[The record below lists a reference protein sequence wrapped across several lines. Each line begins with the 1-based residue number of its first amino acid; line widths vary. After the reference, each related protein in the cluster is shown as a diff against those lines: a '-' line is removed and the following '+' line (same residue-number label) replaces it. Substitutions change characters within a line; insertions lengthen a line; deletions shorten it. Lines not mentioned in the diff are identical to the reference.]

1 MIGETILHYKIIEKL
16 GEGGMGVV
24 YKAEDTKLKREVAI
38 KFLPHHIAANEEE
51 RERFKIEAQS
61 AAALNHPNIATI
73 YAIEESNE
81 EMFIVMEY
89 IEGKELREIIKSEI
103 PDLKTSL
110 SYATQIAEGL
120 NAAHRKGIVHR
131 DIKSANIMV
140 TEQGQIKIMDFG
152 LAKLSGGAQLTKIG
166 TTIGTAAY
174 MSPEQ
179 AKGEEV
185 DQRTDIWSFGVVLY
199 EMLTKKLPFP
209 GDYEQAVIYSII
221 NEESKVV
228 PTMDPRIRFII
239 QKALTKDPNKR
250 YQSADEIVKELKNI
264 SDDPS
269 GRIKII
275 PRQIKIRWV
284 IAALILIVA
293 VISVYLFTLLKPFS
307 ETIKTIA
314 VLPFTDMSPMKDQ
327 QYFSDGLTEELMNV
341 LAQNP
346 KLRVTART
354 SAFSFR
360 GTNTPIRTIAEK
372 LNVNC
377 ILEGSVRKFG
387 NQIRVSAELVDVATD
402 AYQWSNTYDEKL
414 KDIFALQDTISHSV
428 ARALNVTLLGST
440 SVSQP
445 QTETNPDAYNAYL
458 QGRYFSRQLT
468 KNSLETA
475 LGFYKQA
482 LAIDSLYARA
492 WAGLSVTHSNM
503 AGFGYIPM
511 ETGYNKA
518 LLEAKKALNLDPN
531 LASGYSAIGWIK
543 QYYDWDWN
551 GADSAYQHAIS
562 LEPENSGIIG
572 NAAQLS
578 ATLGRF
584 NDAINLDRRA
594 IEFDPVSTSAR
605 FNLGFHYYYAGRLRE
620 AVASFNKE
628 LELNPHV
635 PQVRTTLGLVYL
647 FKDNPDSALTLINN
661 ETDSFWRTYGLALV
675 NYNLGKKIESDDDL
689 AKIIK
694 EDQFDSAF
702 QIAEIYG
709 YRGETDNA
717 FEWLERAYK
726 QRDSGLAEM
735 KGDPLL
741 TSIEKDPRYLIF
753 LKKMKLPL

>member
-1 MIGETILHYKIIEKL
+1 MIGETILHYKILEKL

-103 PDLKTSL
+103 PDLKTPL

-152 LAKLSGGAQLTKIG
+152 LAKLSGSAQLTKIG

-250 YQSADEIVKELKNI
+250 YQSADEIIKELKNI

-275 PRQIKIRWV
+275 PKQIKIRWV
-284 IAALILIVA
+284 MAALILIVA
-293 VISVYLFTLLKPFS
+293 VISVYLFTLLKPFR

-372 LNVNC
+372 LNVNY

-445 QTETNPDAYNAYL
+445 QAERNPDAYNALL

-475 LGFYKQA
+475 IGFYKQA

-492 WAGLSVTHSNM
+492 WAGLSVTRSNQ

-511 ETGYNKA
+511 EEGYHEA
-518 LLEAKKALNLDPN
+518 LLEARKALSLDPN

-543 QYYDWDWN
+543 QYYNWDWN
-551 GADSAYQHAIS
+551 GADSAYQRAIS

-584 NDAINLDRRA
+584 NDAIDLDRRA
-594 IEFDPVSTSAR
+594 IELDPVSTSAR
-605 FNLGFHYYYAGRLRE
+605 FNLGFHYYYAGRLQE
-620 AVASFNKE
+620 AIASFNKE

-661 ETDSFWRTYGLALV
+661 EPDSFWRTYGLALV
-675 NYNLGKKIESDDDL
+675 NYALDKKKEADDDL

-702 QIAEIYG
+702 QIAEIYA
-709 YRGETDNA
+709 YRGEIDTA

-741 TSIEKDPRYLIF
+741 TSIEKDPRHIDI